1 MEHEEIMKEINA
13 GIECP
18 VCGTIL
24 YEQEPQ
30 GVFAGNPYVHVFE
43 CDECGVAV
51 LISEREN
58 FESDEDE

>member
-1 MEHEEIMKEINA
+1 MTHEEIIEEINA

-30 GVFAGNPYVHVFE
+30 GIFADNPYVHVFE
-43 CDECGVAV
+43 CDECEVGVI
-51 LISEREN
+51 ISEKEN
-58 FESDEDE
+58 IQPDED